1 MLKTSITFVKQSNTT
16 PMNNLTPLQEVASR
30 IYAAKIASGVL
41 SKPKF
46 IGRLETQEKEFTY
59 NYEVLVEQ
67 CITEAKA
74 LLEATKPEPLEWKPL
89 EWEEKQVKS
98 LSKPVLYSNTNE
110 FEIAETNGG
119 KFVISKT
126 EDFEDEK
133 DLRHFQ
139 TLDQAKQFAE
149 HIRTR

>member
-1 MLKTSITFVKQSNTT
+1 MLKTSITFVKQSNPT

-30 IYAAKIASGVL
+30 IYAALVTASTYT
-41 SKPKF
+41 
-46 IGRLETQEKEFTY
+46 ETDGTVRPEYSTEKLL
-59 NYEVLVEQ
+59 NYA
-67 CITEAKA
+67 ITEAKA
-74 LLEATKPEPLEWKPL
+74 LLEATKPELLQVKPL

-139 TLDQAKQFAE
+139 TLDEAKQFAE

>member
-1 MLKTSITFVKQSNTT
+1 
-16 PMNNLTPLQEVASR
+16 MNNLTPLQEVASR
-30 IYAAKIASGVL
+30 IYAAKIASSYYTEPCEYSLKDGIRTIPDYN
-41 SKPKF
+41 SKQLLK
-46 IGRLETQEKEFTY
+46 ET
-59 NYEVLVEQ
+59 
-67 CITEAKA
+67 ITEAKA

-139 TLDQAKQFAE
+139 TLDQAKKFAE